1 MFRFTL
7 SGRVLRKL
15 VYIGHTNLM
24 IEADAANASLVSCIV
39 RDERLKEIV
48 DCTTRTGSSV
58 RIDGAIEW
66 HHTITPNSA
75 CCFFHFAAE
84 SVAETDEGACP

>member
-15 VYIGHTNLM
+15 VYIGHTILV
-24 IEADAANASLVSCIV
+24 IEVDAANASVVSCIV
-39 RDERLKEIV
+39 RDERLKETV
-48 DCTTRTGSSV
+48 DCTTRTGSAV
-58 RIDGAIEW
+58 RVDGSIEW
-66 HHTITPNSA
+66 HHAVTPNSA
-75 CCFFHFAAE
+75 CCFFHFAAR

>member
-15 VYIGHTNLM
+15 VYIGHTILV
-24 IEADAANASLVSCIV
+24 IEADAANASAVSCIV
-39 RDERLKEIV
+39 RDDRLKEAV
-48 DCTTRTGSSV
+48 DCKTSTGSTV
-58 RIDGAIEW
+58 RIDGSIEW

-75 CCFFHFAAE
+75 CCFFHFAAR